1 MDTYQDLVAELVNL
15 FYTKSYSIIFNT
27 ILINKLDSGLIFGFQ
42 LYNSNTQDI
51 PCKKLLKIQYGSKIY
66 LRLKKVFKSIQ
77 LEQE

>member
-1 MDTYQDLVAELVNL
+1 MDTYQDLVAELANL
-15 FYTKSYSIIFNT
+15 FYTKSYSIILNT

-51 PCKKLLKIQYGSKIY
+51 PCKKLLKIQYHSKIC

-77 LEQE
+77 LEH